1 MYFRRENLFSVPPV
15 LPLRQPAAAARGRGD
30 PAVRRGG
37 RGAHPEVGPHGVP
50 GGGEGV
56 RHVVEPRLGVHS
68 PHHVTPEVGNCGE
81 WRLELRTKVRKD
93 FTITEKA
100 PICPKCESTTGHF
113 PPFSVIVKS
122 LRTFVSS
129 SILHPIR
136 QLRRGERGDHL
147 LRGVE
152 HESEGADHVLIHQ
165 KQAWDRLFLGRCLS
179 PLHC

>member
-81 WRLELRTKVRKD
+81 KR
-93 FTITEKA
+93 
-100 PICPKCESTTGHF
+100 CYNY
-113 PPFSVIVKS
+113 
-122 LRTFVSS
+122 
-129 SILHPIR
+129 SISYSYTYIYLW
-136 QLRRGERGDHL
+136 QNL
-147 LRGVE
+147 
-152 HESEGADHVLIHQ
+152 
-165 KQAWDRLFLGRCLS
+165 
-179 PLHC
+179 